1 MFYVVKLTIA
11 YNGTHFHGWQ
21 RQQGKRTVQG
31 VIEKKLSELFRTKI
45 EIDGAGRTDR
55 GVHAYGQVATFG
67 VETTMPGERFHMLIN
82 RRMPADIQIVETE
95 LVDEDFHARYSATG
109 KRYMYKI
116 HHDCHKNPMV
126 SDHVLHV
133 QEALDVNK
141 MRVAAEKLIGEK
153 DFRSFMA
160 SGSSVKNTVREIYAI
175 DFTERDCEL
184 CIEFHGNGFLY
195 NMVRIIV
202 GLLIDVAN
210 DRIKLEDIEQII
222 EEKDRTKL
230 KHTAPA
236 QGLYLMKVYY

>member
-1 MFYVVKLTIA
+1 MFYKVKLTIA

-31 VIEKKLSELFRTKI
+31 VIEKKLSELFHTKI

-55 GVHAYGQVATFG
+55 GVHAYGQVATFD
-67 VETTMPGERFHMLIN
+67 VETTMPGDRFHMLIN
-82 RRMPADIQIVETE
+82 RRMPRDIQIVKTE
-95 LVDEDFHARYSATG
+95 LVDEDFHARYSATS

-116 HHDCHKNPMV
+116 HHGCHKNPMV

-133 QEALDVNK
+133 QEVLDVNK
-141 MRVAAEKLIGEK
+141 MRTAADKLIGEK

-160 SGSSVKNTVREIYAI
+160 SGSSINNTVREIYAI
-175 DFTERDCEL
+175 DFTESAYEL

-210 DRIKLEDIEQII
+210 NRIKLEDIEQII

-230 KHTAPA
+230 KYTAPA
-236 QGLYLMKVYY
+236 EGLYLIKVYY

>member
-95 LVDEDFHARYSATG
+95 LVDEGFHARHSATG

-116 HHDCHKNPMV
+116 HHSCHKNPMV

-133 QEALDVNK
+133 QEALDINK
-141 MRVAAEKLIGEK
+141 MRAAAEKLI
-153 DFRSFMA
+153 
-160 SGSSVKNTVREIYAI
+160 
-175 DFTERDCEL
+175 
-184 CIEFHGNGFLY
+184 
-195 NMVRIIV
+195 
-202 GLLIDVAN
+202 
-210 DRIKLEDIEQII
+210 DI
-222 EEKDRTKL
+222 
-230 KHTAPA
+230 
-236 QGLYLMKVYY
+236 

>member
-1 MFYVVKLTIA
+1 MFYVVKLKIA

-21 RQQGKRTVQG
+21 RQQGRRTVQG
-31 VIEKKLSELFRTKI
+31 VIEQKLSELFHHKVQ
-45 EIDGAGRTDR
+45 IDGAGRTDR

-67 VETTMPGERFHMLIN
+67 VETAMPGERFHMLIN

-95 LVDEDFHARYSATG
+95 LVDGSFHARYSAVG

-116 HHDCHKNPMV
+116 HHGCKKNPMV

-133 QEALDVNK
+133 KEPLDVRK
-141 MRVAAEKLIGEK
+141 MRAASEKLIGEK

-160 SGSSVKNTVREIYAI
+160 SGSSIKNTVREIYAI
-175 DFTERDCEL
+175 EFTENACEL

-210 DRIKLEDIEQII
+210 DRIKLEDIDNII
-222 EEKDRTKL
+222 AKKDRSKL